1 MVRTAETNP
10 IVRERLVREGLTQ
23 VLYANGLTLSIGT
36 SDMHYSAK
44 LFGVPVTVEVA
55 VFGPDRKQGLL
66 QLTEYDTVAQ
76 ISIVHFEQLCDRMLT
91 LPADPDEAC
100 QMLFHWAEF

>member
-36 SDMHYSAK
+36 SDTHCSAK
-44 LFGVPVTVEVA
+44 MFGVPLTVEVA
-55 VFGPDRKQGLL
+55 VFPPHRGWVR
-66 QLTEYDTVAQ
+66 LTEYDDVAQ

-91 LPADPDEAC
+91 LPEDLDEAMA
-100 QMLFHWAEF
+100 MLHHWAEF

>member
-1 MVRTAETNP
+1 MQTTNSNP

-23 VLYANGLTLSIGT
+23 VLYANALTLSIGT

-44 LFGVPVTVEVA
+44 LFGVPLTVELA
-55 VFGPDRKQGLL
+55 VFGPDRNHGLL
-66 QLTEYDTVAQ
+66 QLTEHDTVAQ

-91 LPADPDEAC
+91 LPEDPDEAC
-100 QMLFHWAEF
+100 QMLWHWAEF

>member
-1 MVRTAETNP
+1 MQTTHPNS

-23 VLYANGLTLSIGT
+23 VLYKNGLTLSIGT
-36 SDMHYSAK
+36 SDMHYNAK
-44 LFGVPVTVEVA
+44 RFGVPLTVEVA

-76 ISIVHFEQLCDRMLT
+76 ISIVQFEQLCDRMLT
-91 LPADPDEAC
+91 LPEDPDEAC
-100 QMLFHWAEF
+100 QMLWHWAEF

>member
-1 MVRTAETNP
+1 MQTTNSNP

-23 VLYANGLTLSIGT
+23 VLYKNGLTLSIGT
-36 SDMHYSAK
+36 SDTHYSAK
-44 LFGVPVTVEVA
+44 MFGVPLTVEVA

-66 QLTEYDTVAQ
+66 QLTECDTVAQ
-76 ISIVHFEQLCDRMLT
+76 ISIVHFEQLCDRMLA
-91 LPADPDEAC
+91 LPEDPDEAC